1 MASTHNGR
9 TSDLPDLKAN
19 RYFGEPHPLIS
30 ISFALDKSFRLTSLI
45 LRGKLIF
52 NPRTKTR
59 FKESRRS
66 GGSDAVTR
74 YFFGVVLLTLV
85 RSAEISSSLAQEP
98 AFNSGKHVV
107 RFEES
112 TGYFHFVFPCSTPT
126 EFLAQMPVGGP
137 PTGSFEPA
145 ICWPIQ
151 AVKIHKGE
159 GAVLSDPALT
169 GMLIVSAHNIRFT
182 PNDPKLADR
191 YADFRP
197 QEIAFVHQPGKN
209 RAGFGAGDNF
219 YAFSFMVVCSACAP
233 GTPVPAENNTAQ
245 LEVEYGFVGDSFKQ
259 FDSVM
264 KRIQDLA
271 AQTRVGVTPKN
282 QPMLKDPPEAMGLY
296 SDLNRRFAEFCPE
309 PTKSCVQAYA
319 RYQEC
324 KSGSSPKECGN
335 PPACSAFCALTPEAF
350 SGLKAGLCT
359 SLKLDSATLTPDWSE
374 VAKKMDTAREARG
387 PIDPATI
394 HVTEAPPGPPLDF
407 MGKPIEP
414 DTPCSVESTYASF
427 MMTHMTAS
435 FMHSPSLSSAGGSVS
450 MPTGTGPGENVG
462 ESKKIKIISPGIA
475 AGNLLYKVQP
485 VYPPIAKAAR
495 VEGTV
500 VLRGIISTTGEISE
514 LSVVVGPP
522 LLIPAALDAV
532 KQWRYRPI
540 LLNGYPVEV
549 ETTINVVF
557 TLGGPAVAAPTG
569 PKP

>member
-1 MASTHNGR
+1 M
-9 TSDLPDLKAN
+9 
-19 RYFGEPHPLIS
+19 
-30 ISFALDKSFRLTSLI
+30 
-45 LRGKLIF
+45 
-52 NPRTKTR
+52 
-59 FKESRRS
+59 
-66 GGSDAVTR
+66 TR
-74 YFFGVVLLTLV
+74 YFFGVVLLTFVL
-85 RSAEISSSLAQEP
+85 SAEISSLLAQEP

-112 TGYFHFVFPCSTPT
+112 TGYFHLVFPCSTPT

-151 AVKIHKGE
+151 AVKIRKVE
-159 GAVLSDPALT
+159 GAVLSDSALS

-182 PNDPKLADR
+182 PNDPKLTDR

-271 AQTRVGVTPKN
+271 VQTRVGVTPNN
-282 QPMLKDPPEAMGLY
+282 QPTLKDPPEAMGLY
-296 SDLNRRFAEFCPE
+296 SDLNRRFAEFCSE
-309 PTKSCVQAYA
+309 PARSCVQTYA

-324 KSGSSPKECGN
+324 KSGASPMECGDL
-335 PPACSAFCALTPEAF
+335 PACSAFCALTPEAF
-350 SGLKAGLCT
+350 SGLKAGFCT
-359 SLKLDSATLTPDWSE
+359 SPKLDSATLTPDWSE
-374 VAKKMDTAREARG
+374 VAKKMDAAREARG

-414 DTPCSVESTYASF
+414 DNPCSVESAYASA
-427 MMTHMTAS
+427 MMSHMTATL
-435 FMHSPSLSSAGGSVS
+435 MHSSSLSSAGGTFSV
-450 MPTGTGPGENVG
+450 PPGTGAGANIG
-462 ESKKIKIISPGIA
+462 TSKKVNIISPAIA
-475 AGNLLYKVQP
+475 AGNLLYKVTP
-485 VYPPIAKAAR
+485 DYPPIAKAAR
-495 VEGTV
+495 VGGTV

-514 LSVVVGPP
+514 LSVVGGPP
-522 LLIPAALDAV
+522 MLVSAALDAV
-532 KQWRYRPI
+532 RQWRYRPY
-540 LLNGYPVEV
+540 LLNGEPVEI

-557 TLGGPAVAAPTG
+557 TLDSSVVAAPTG